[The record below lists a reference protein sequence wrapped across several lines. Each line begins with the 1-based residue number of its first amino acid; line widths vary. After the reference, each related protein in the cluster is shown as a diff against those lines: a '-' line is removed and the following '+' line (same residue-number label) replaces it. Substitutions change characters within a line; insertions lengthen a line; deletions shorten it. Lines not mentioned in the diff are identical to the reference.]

1 MELTNTNYIKV
12 LSTSRQNSKDDK
24 SHSILQSDT
33 FTMAFEDGEY
43 IMIKNAFKQN
53 INVKKI
59 PIQEEDDEDE
69 DEDEE
74 EGE

>member
-1 MELTNTNYIKV
+1 MVKHFLDVI
-12 LSTSRQNSKDDK
+12 TSSN
-24 SHSILQSDT
+24 
-33 FTMAFEDGEY
+33 FEDGEY

-69 DEDEE
+69 DEEEE

>member
-1 MELTNTNYIKV
+1 MNVNECWKV
-12 LSTSRQNSKDDK
+12 VKHFLDVITSSN
-24 SHSILQSDT
+24 
-33 FTMAFEDGEY
+33 FEDGEY

-69 DEDEE
+69 DEEEE